1 MREQAKDSAKAYMK
15 ETLKSSVKR
24 SIKPRLCNCP
34 TIILVLIALIV
45 IFIEA
50 IFSWASI
57 CSIVK
62 LLSLCFSFQFK
73 WRIATGIWLILLLL
87 RAIFNRD

>member
-1 MREQAKDSAKAYMK
+1 MREQAKAPIKASMK
-15 ETLKSSVKR
+15 ETLKSSIKR

-34 TIILVLIALIV
+34 MIILVLIALIV

-50 IFSWASI
+50 IFSLAII
-57 CSIVK
+57 CGIVK

-87 RAIFNRD
+87 RAMFNRD